1 MGWKSTKNI
10 SRDEAISLIQSR
22 LQYDI
27 LHRMTNKELEEIVE
41 GMGFGE
47 NPDLLHYGH
56 NFLVFNNDDEN
67 LQD

>member
-1 MGWKSTKNI
+1 MGWKSTRNI
-10 SRDEAISLIQSR
+10 SRDEAIRLIQSR
-22 LQYDI
+22 LEYNL
-27 LHRMTNKELEEIVE
+27 LHNMENKELEDIVE

-47 NPDLLHYGH
+47 NPDLEYFGH

>member
-1 MGWKSTKNI
+1 MGWKSTINI
-10 SRDEAISLIQSR
+10 SRDESIRLIQSR
-22 LQYDI
+22 LEYDV
-27 LHRMTNKELEEIVE
+27 LHNMTNKELEDIVE

-47 NPDLLHYGH
+47 NSDLPYYGH